1 MPSFIVG
8 DFVEKHVDAL
18 ASNGVEG
25 WTSIQTKDRGVLRPG
40 ALREDWE
47 RRRR

>member
-8 DFVEKHVDAL
+8 DFVEKHIDAL
-18 ASNGVEG
+18 ASNSVEG
-25 WTSIQTKDRGVLRPG
+25 WTSIQTKDRVRPG
-40 ALREDWE
+40 AFREDWE